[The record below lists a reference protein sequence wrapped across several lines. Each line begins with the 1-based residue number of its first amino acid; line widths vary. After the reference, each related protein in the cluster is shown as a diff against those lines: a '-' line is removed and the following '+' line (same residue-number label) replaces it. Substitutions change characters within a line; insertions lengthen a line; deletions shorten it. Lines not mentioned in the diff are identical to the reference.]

1 MFTIPLGK
9 AIDYRLTGLVTD
21 HVRNTNV
28 LVYIL
33 EGHPY
38 RANSH
43 V

>member
-9 AIDYRLTGLVTD
+9 AIDYRLTGIGNGS
-21 HVRNTNV
+21 RAQ
-28 LVYIL
+28 YKCIGIL